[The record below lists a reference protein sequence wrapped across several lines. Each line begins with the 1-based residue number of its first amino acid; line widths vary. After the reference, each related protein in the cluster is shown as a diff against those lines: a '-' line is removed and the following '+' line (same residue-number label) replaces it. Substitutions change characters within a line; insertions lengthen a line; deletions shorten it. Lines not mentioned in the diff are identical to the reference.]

1 MVGLWIWETGLT
13 NAYAVQLLRRKV
25 QLKPD
30 NVPKLHASVP
40 DFIDS
45 QIRLMVEPLL
55 DPMIHPSSRILASTG
70 YIIPPQFIFFLKSNY

>member
-1 MVGLWIWETGLT
+1 MVCLWIRETGLT
-13 NAYAVQLLRRKV
+13 NVYVVQFLRRKA

-30 NVPKLHASVP
+30 NVPKLRALLP
-40 DFIDS
+40 DFVDS

-70 YIIPPQFIFFLKSNY
+70 KQVFNRLYQFYD